1 MSELYLQGGTP
12 LEGELTVQGAKNSVL
27 PMLAACLLT
36 PGTVELSNC
45 PILSDVSAAA
55 VILRH
60 LGCRVERQGHTLTV
74 DAACISQ
81 TAIPQTQMH
90 AMRSSIIFLGPLL
103 ARLGEAHVTCPGGCE
118 LGPRPID
125 LHLQA
130 IRNMGCTVVEEEEGI
145 HCYGRPQGGE
155 VYLSIPSVGATEN
168 AMLCAVGGGGVTTIV
183 NAAREPEIVQL
194 QEFLNALGARIWGA
208 GGSVVTI
215 EGGRE
220 LHGGQCTVI
229 GDRIVAAT
237 LLSAAAA
244 AGGEVCLSGVDWRHL
259 AAVLSVFHQ
268 AGCRVESEEH
278 QVRLSRDPAVSL
290 RSVLPIRTAPYPG
303 FPTDAQAPVMAAL
316 CTARGATMIEET
328 MFDSRFRHVPEL
340 QRMGADIVT
349 KGATALVRGVPK
361 LHGAKVTATDLR
373 GGGALAVA
381 AVAAEGNTTLTGIH
395 HIDRGYEALEEML
408 RRLGANVSRRNKRI
422 NSED

>member
-1 MSELYLQGGTP
+1 MSELYIQGGTP
-12 LEGELTVQGAKNSVL
+12 LEGTLTVQGAKNSVL
-27 PMLAACLLT
+27 PLLAACLLV

-45 PILSDVSAAA
+45 PVLSDVSAAMD
-55 VILRH
+55 ILRH
-60 LGCRVERQGHTLTV
+60 LGCRARRSGHTVTVEASGLTG
-74 DAACISQ
+74 ASIEEA
-81 TAIPQTQMH
+81 QMQ

-103 ARLGEAHVTCPGGCE
+103 ARMGEAHVTCPGGCE

-130 IRNMGCTVVEEEEGI
+130 IRAIGCRVEEDGDGI
-145 HCYGRPQGGE
+145 HCYGKPRGGE
-155 VYLSIPSVGATEN
+155 ILLSIPSVGATEN
-168 AMLCAVGGGGVTTIV
+168 AMLCAVGGSGSTTIT

-194 QEFLNALGARIWGA
+194 QEFLNGLGARIRGA
-208 GGSVVTI
+208 GGSVITV
-215 EGGRE
+215 EGGRP
-220 LHGGQCTVI
+220 LHSGGCPVI

-259 AAVLSVFHQ
+259 SPVLATLHQ
-268 AGCRVESEEH
+268 AGCKVQSGDE
-278 QVRLSRDPAVSL
+278 QIVLSRNRAVPL
-290 RSVLPIRTAPYPG
+290 RSVSTIRTAPYPG

-316 CTARGATMIEET
+316 CTAAGSTVFVEN
-328 MFDSRFRHVPEL
+328 MFDSRYRHTREL
-340 QRMGADIVT
+340 CRMGADIVT
-349 KGATALVRGVPK
+349 EGRVAVVRGVRQ

-381 AVAAEGNTTLTGIH
+381 ALAAEGNTTLTGVH

-408 RRLGANVSRRNKRI
+408 RQLGGRVSRR
-422 NSED
+422 

>member
-45 PILSDVSAAA
+45 PVLSDVSAAA
-55 VILRH
+55 DILRH
-60 LGCRVERQGHTLTV
+60 LGCSVARSGHTLTV
-74 DAACISQ
+74 SAAQVGEHTISQ
-81 TAIPQTQMH
+81 SQMH

-103 ARLGEAHVTCPGGCE
+103 ARMGEAHVTCPGGCE

-130 IRNMGCTVVEEEEGI
+130 IRDLGCQVVEEADGI
-145 HCYGRPQGGE
+145 HCYGKPRGGE
-155 VYLSIPSVGATEN
+155 VRFPIPSVGATEN
-168 AMLCAVGGGGVTTIV
+168 AMLCAVGGSGFTTII

-194 QEFLNALGARIWGA
+194 QEFLNALGGRIWGA
-208 GGSVVTI
+208 GGSVICV
-215 EGGRE
+215 EGGRK
-220 LHGGQCTVI
+220 LHGGCCTVI

-259 AAVLSVFHQ
+259 SAVASVFHQ
-268 AGCRVESEEH
+268 AGCRVESEE
-278 QVRLSRDPAVSL
+278 RRIILRRDPNSPLEAVSP
-290 RSVLPIRTAPYPG
+290 VRTAPYPG

-316 CTARGATMIEET
+316 CTARGNTQFEET
-328 MFDSRFRHVPEL
+328 IFESRYRHVPEL
-340 QRMGADIVT
+340 RRMGADILT
-349 KGATALVRGVPK
+349 DGRTAVVRGVDT
-361 LHGAKVTATDLR
+361 LHGAKVAATDLR

-381 AVAAEGNTTLTGIH
+381 GTAAEGHTIITGIH

-408 RRLGANVSRRNKRI
+408 RRLGVNASRRT
-422 NSED
+422 